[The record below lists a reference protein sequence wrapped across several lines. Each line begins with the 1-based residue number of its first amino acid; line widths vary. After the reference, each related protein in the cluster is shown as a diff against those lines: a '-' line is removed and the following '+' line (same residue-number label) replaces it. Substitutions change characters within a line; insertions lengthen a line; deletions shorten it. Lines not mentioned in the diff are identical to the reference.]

1 MPLEKIRMK
10 ETLSREEE
18 MVVEKLYKAMCDDI
32 RRERRRIG
40 GDWAVAGVIQTKQ
53 IRDIIR

>member
-1 MPLEKIRMK
+1 MK
-10 ETLSREEE
+10 ETLSREE
-18 MVVEKLYKAMCDDI
+18 VVLVEKLYKALCDDI
-32 RRERRRIG
+32 RQERRRIG